1 MKHTAYIT
9 PRLFSFFRELRGD
22 NNRDWFTA
30 NKDRYEA
37 DVQGPLL
44 KFIEDFA
51 EHLNEISPYFE
62 ADARKVGGSLFRIYR
77 DVRFSKDKSPYKTHA
92 GIQFRHESARDVHA
106 PGYYLHLEPGECFIA
121 VGIWHPDSQ
130 TLGRIRNAILD
141 RPDAW
146 TGASADPEF
155 RQQFKLS
162 GDFLKRPPSGVEP
175 DHPLI
180 QDLKRKDFVA
190 ESDLTQ
196 KAACAP
202 GFMEQFAETCFVASP
217 FMEFL
222 TKAVGLPW

>member
-1 MKHTAYIT
+1 MKHNAYIT
-9 PRLFSFFRELRGD
+9 PRLFAFFRELAEN

-30 NKDRYEA
+30 NKERYEA
-37 DVQGPLL
+37 DVREPLL
-44 KFIEDFA
+44 RFIEDFA

-62 ADARKVGGSLFRIYR
+62 ADTRKVGGSLFRIYR

-92 GIQFRHESARDVHA
+92 GIHFRHESARDVHA
-106 PGYYLHLEPGECFIA
+106 PGYYLHLEPRECFIG

-146 TGASADPEF
+146 IGCSTDPEF
-155 RQQFKLS
+155 RQQFELS
-162 GDFLKRPPSGVEP
+162 GESLKRAPSGVDP

-190 ESDLTQ
+190 VSDLTQ
-196 KAACAP
+196 KATCAP
-202 GFMEQFAETCFVASP
+202 GFTDHFAETCFAASP

-222 TKAVGLPW
+222 TKAIGLRW